1 MNVTNGSVD
10 EDATDD
16 SSSDFGMLNPDL
28 LDLDLLVQGNAE
40 YFIGPVSST
49 VGDLSLSW
57 EEFCAFCSQLNE
69 GQQLLFN
76 FNNTQQLMVQK
87 EIILKMWICSIFS
100 LLVGQVLEKAFLS
113 NVSLSIWSCSSHL
126 VVRTFSVTVSIGKSA
141 TNVNGATLHYVF

>member
-57 EEFCAFCSQLNE
+57 EEFCAFCSELNE

-113 NVSLSIWSCSSHL
+113 NVSLSI
-126 VVRTFSVTVSIGKSA
+126 
-141 TNVNGATLHYVF
+141 